1 VAVMART
8 ATAEVELGGVQLKPG
23 DRLVL
28 HYDSANRDESR
39 FERADEVALGVNRQ
53 SNALFG
59 LGIHRCVGSNLA
71 RLQLELGFEVL
82 LSRITDLRL
91 PDGMGM
97 NDVVYAPGAALGP
110 ETLPLHFSKRNA
122 FSKRPGTTREA

>member
-1 VAVMART
+1 MART
-8 ATAEVELGGVQLKPG
+8 AIAEVELGGVKLKPG

-39 FERADEVALGVNRQ
+39 FEQADEVQLGAARQ

-59 LGIHRCVGSNLA
+59 LGIHRCVGSHLA
-71 RLQLELGFEVL
+71 RLQLELGFELL

-91 PDGMGM
+91 PDGMTM
-97 NDVVYAPGAALGP
+97 DDIVYAPGAALGP
-110 ETLPLHFSKRNA
+110 EELPLLFSKR
-122 FSKRPGTTREA
+122 TEQEAGGLT